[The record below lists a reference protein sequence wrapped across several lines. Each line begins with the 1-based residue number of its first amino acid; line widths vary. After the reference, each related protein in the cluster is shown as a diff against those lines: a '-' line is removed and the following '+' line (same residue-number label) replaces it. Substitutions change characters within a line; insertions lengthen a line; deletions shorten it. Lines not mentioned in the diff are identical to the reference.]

1 MVEEEPQEAT
11 SRKCVCR
18 EVVAVADPDTGRRL
32 AALTTLGLS
41 KDATAGDVTQAYR
54 RLARVTHPDVTGRR
68 DGDAGRLFAAIT
80 EAYHVLTSD
89 PLSAPPASSSPPRR
103 RVPVIVRRPDRPP
116 IVAGP
121 VCITPLPPTQ
131 E

>member
-1 MVEEEPQEAT
+1 VVE
-11 SRKCVCR
+11 
-18 EVVAVADPDTGRRL
+18 VADPEPGRRL
-32 AALTTLGLS
+32 AALATLGLS
-41 KDATAGDVTQAYR
+41 EDATAGDVTQAYR

-68 DGDAGRLFAAIT
+68 DGDAGHPFAAIT

-89 PLSAPPASSSPPRR
+89 PASGAPTSSSPPRR
-103 RVPVIVRRPDRPP
+103 RVPVNVRRHDRPP

-121 VCITPLPPTQ
+121 VWITPLPPPR